1 MLFYMIVAD
10 AGKIERHSSRAG
22 TERRRCYLTRGQLL
36 VLGGYASAVDSQVAC
51 LVFVVGVTI
60 SMLFVIY

>member
-1 MLFYMIVAD
+1 MIVAD
-10 AGKIERHSSRAG
+10 AGKIEIHPSRAG
-22 TERRRCYLTRGQLL
+22 TERGRCYLTKGQLL
-36 VLGGYASAVDSQVAC
+36 ELGGYASAVDSQVAC